1 MLRGQQIRSAAKVVS
16 DWGKWQTGNMPP
28 GAFPLSK
35 RRNRSY
41 RVGTAYKWRVIQFS
55 ALGETCRVL
64 IRYNAAKEQYAAVL
78 AVERNRDMTV
88 IASLEFHGTHPGWHK
103 HGGCGDVDALP
114 AGSMRGGMHKRF
126 PSPRTTHRRRDFRAA
141 NDGDAL
147 DIARKFFRLDKTEGG
162 QGNLF

>member
-16 DWGKWQTGNMPP
+16 DWGKWQIGGMPP

-41 RVGTAYKWRVIQFS
+41 RVGAAYKWRVIQFS

-88 IASLEFHGTHPGWHK
+88 IASLEFHGTHPGWHL
-103 HGGCGDVDALP
+103 HGGCGDINALP
-114 AGSMRGGMHKRF
+114 TGSMRGPLQRRL
-126 PSPRTTHRRRDFRAA
+126 PSSRTTHRRHFFKVA

-147 DIARKFFRLDKTEGG
+147 DVARKFFLLDKKEGG